1 MRTSGRSGA
10 AAAVGTGIVLWLA
23 LPLAPAGA
31 SGSVAEVERLEQ
43 PGKLSYH
50 AFVEQRAQARTR
62 PDASAPVVTRLRLR
76 TEDRTD
82 ELVLVVARRID
93 DAGTSWLKVR
103 LPVRPNNT
111 TGWVPETALGPLQP
125 SRKWLYIER
134 DRLRIR
140 LERDGR
146 EVFRAQ
152 VGIGQDQWPTPR
164 GKFYIRSRLEGYGGA
179 GSFYGPVA
187 FGTSA
192 HSDELTDWPAG
203 GIVGI
208 HGTSVPQLIPGR
220 ISHGCVRLR
229 NPDIRRLARMITV
242 GTPVT
247 IR

>member
-1 MRTSGRSGA
+1 MTSGRSRA
-10 AAAVGTGIVLWLA
+10 VAAVGTGIVLWLG
-23 LPLAPAGA
+23 LPLPPPRARGSAPR
-31 SGSVAEVERLEQ
+31 VERLEQ

-50 AFVEQRAQARTR
+50 AFVEQRAQARIR

-82 ELVLVVARRID
+82 ELVLVVARSID
-93 DAGTSWLKVR
+93 ESGTSWLKVR

-125 SRKWLYIER
+125 SRKWLYIDR

-140 LERDGR
+140 LEREGR
-146 EVFRAQ
+146 EVFRAD
-152 VGIGQDQWPTPR
+152 VGIGQDRWPTPR

-192 HSDELTDWPAG
+192 HSDKLTDWPAG

-229 NPDIRRLARMITV
+229 NADIRRLARMITV

>member
-1 MRTSGRSGA
+1 MTSGRSRA
-10 AAAVGTGIVLWLA
+10 VAAVGTGIVLWLG

-31 SGSVAEVERLEQ
+31 SGSAPQVERLEQ

-50 AFVEQRAQARTR
+50 AFVEQRAQARIR

-82 ELVLVVARRID
+82 ELVLVVARSID
-93 DAGTSWLKVR
+93 ESGTSWLKVR

-125 SRKWLYIER
+125 SRKWLYIDR

-146 EVFRAQ
+146 EVFRAD
-152 VGIGQDQWPTPR
+152 VGIGQDRWPTPR

-192 HSDELTDWPAG
+192 HSDKLTDWPAG

>member
-1 MRTSGRSGA
+1 MMTSGRSRA
-10 AAAVGTGIVLWLA
+10 VAAVGTGIVLWLG

-31 SGSVAEVERLEQ
+31 SGSAPRVERLEQ

-50 AFVEQRAQARTR
+50 AFVEQRAQARIR

-82 ELVLVVARRID
+82 ELVLVVARSID
-93 DAGTSWLKVR
+93 ESGTSWLKVR

-125 SRKWLYIER
+125 SRKWLYIDR

-140 LERDGR
+140 LEREGR
-146 EVFRAQ
+146 EVFRAD
-152 VGIGQDQWPTPR
+152 VGIGQDRWPTPR

-192 HSDELTDWPAG
+192 HSDKLTDWPAG

>member
-1 MRTSGRSGA
+1 MTSGRSRA
-10 AAAVGTGIVLWLA
+10 VAAVRTGIILWRG

-31 SGSVAEVERLEQ
+31 SGSAPRVERLEQ

-50 AFVEQRAQARTR
+50 AFVEQRAQARIR

-82 ELVLVVARRID
+82 ELVLVVARSID
-93 DAGTSWLKVR
+93 ESGTSWLKVR

-125 SRKWLYIER
+125 SRKWLYIDR

-140 LERDGR
+140 LERESR
-146 EVFRAQ
+146 EVFRAD
-152 VGIGQDQWPTPR
+152 VGIGQDRWPTPR

-192 HSDELTDWPAG
+192 HSDKLTDWPAG